1 MLDKYKAACLARL
14 SSSQMSTTTITRR
27 HSLRIPTQP
36 PPTPIPPSLRE
47 SPYLNATLF
56 NHDLS
61 LPRSPSDED
70 ERWLQDTVPLTQ
82 GGTTTAKGSGV
93 DRKGSIVR
101 RSWPAD
107 PRSRRDTTS
116 SSSPTT
122 TTDRSDRAVIPP
134 PPLSPPIVHW
144 RAFPT
149 TRPDHLTRTRSES
162 NITSANTRNEA
173 SSR

>member
-1 MLDKYKAACLARL
+1 MLGNVPEVELF
-14 SSSQMSTTTITRR
+14 SMSTTTITRR
-27 HSLRIPTQP
+27 HSLRIPAQP

-82 GGTTTAKGSGV
+82 GGTTNAKGSGV

-101 RSWPAD
+101 RSWPVD
-107 PRSRRDTTS
+107 PRSRDTTS
-116 SSSPTT
+116 SPTT
-122 TTDRSDRAVIPP
+122 DGSDRAVIPP

-144 RAFPT
+144 RAFPS
-149 TRPDHLTRTRSES
+149 TRPDNLTQTHSES
-162 NITSANTRNEA
+162 NITSINTRNET
-173 SSR
+173 STR

>member
-1 MLDKYKAACLARL
+1 
-14 SSSQMSTTTITRR
+14 MSTTTITRR
-27 HSLRIPTQP
+27 HSLRIPAQP

-82 GGTTTAKGSGV
+82 GGSTNAKVCV

-101 RSWPAD
+101 RSWTVD
-107 PRSRRDTTS
+107 PRSRETTS
-116 SSSPTT
+116 SPI
-122 TTDRSDRAVIPP
+122 TDRSDRAVIPP
-134 PPLSPPIVHW
+134 PPPLSPPIVHR
-144 RAFPT
+144 RAFPA
-149 TRPDHLTRTRSES
+149 TRPDHLTQTRSES
-162 NITSANTRNEA
+162 NITSINTRNET
-173 SSR
+173 STR

>member
-1 MLDKYKAACLARL
+1 MLGNVPA
-14 SSSQMSTTTITRR
+14 SSSPPPQMSTTTITRR
-27 HSLRIPTQP
+27 HSLRIPAQP

-56 NHDLS
+56 NCDLS
-61 LPRSPSDED
+61 PRSPSDED

-82 GGTTTAKGSGV
+82 GGTDAKGSGV

-101 RSWPAD
+101 RSWPAG
-107 PRSRRDTTS
+107 SRRHTTS
-116 SSSPTT
+116 SPTPDNPDSS
-122 TTDRSDRAVIPP
+122 AVIPP

-149 TRPDHLTRTRSES
+149 SRPNHLTQTRSES
-162 NITSANTRNEA
+162 NINTRNET
-173 SSR
+173 ST

>member
-1 MLDKYKAACLARL
+1 
-14 SSSQMSTTTITRR
+14 MSTTTITRR
-27 HSLRIPTQP
+27 HSLRIPAQP
-36 PPTPIPPSLRE
+36 PPTPPIPPSLRE

-70 ERWLQDTVPLTQ
+70 ERWLQDTIPLSQ
-82 GGTTTAKGSGV
+82 GGSTNAKGSGI

-101 RSWPAD
+101 RSWPVD
-107 PRSRRDTTS
+107 PRSRDTTS
-116 SSSPTT
+116 SP
-122 TTDRSDRAVIPP
+122 TTDRSESSDSAVIPP

-149 TRPDHLTRTRSES
+149 TRPDHLTQTRSES
-162 NITSANTRNEA
+162 NITSINTRNET
-173 SSR
+173 STR